1 MKKYIITLLT
11 LLAFGTPTIMAQEA
25 DKVALKNFLNE
36 LKKLD
41 GRGVTYEEIK
51 QERLQSILVKQVNE
65 QTDNLLGSLEGENI
79 FGKEFTMINIS
90 SDDNEGYNK
99 LRTLLELY
107 DAYASDEL
115 FGLPLTANNREDGIE
130 TVVFL
135 SDNHSIM
142 IEDAIDDE
150 SIEILYCNY
159 NLMKIIENILSD
171 FVGRI
176 EQKLNESMTD
186 NLHGYKDIN
195 FSLSLFNDDIITF
208 NGKRA
213 EAPTPQPVEAVGCN
227 ASQILAAVS
236 GSYDNRIK
244 KLADSTQEEADIQE
258 HIKELKEEKSQ
269 ELEELK
275 ESLAEIDIPS
285 FIENPLTEEVY
296 IAIPTLSAE
305 YAALQSPQAKNG
317 IYDWIAS
324 TGFCK
329 GAEKNLDQASAIIT
343 PEDVLQKYAALY
355 LPKEQWLFDG
365 YANFKEEFI
374 TKYQGGT
381 PAVLYRKSLSQKGY
395 DEMLADLKPL
405 FDLEF
410 EEKYRNL
417 EVTQKSR
424 QETSG
429 NRFLRLYGEE
439 DITIYLLDCPKDKQ
453 CLMAILI
460 GPRDFKKAVNDYIVG
475 GEKDIADRY
484 NIIINE
490 NGIRFTT
497 EEYYFAPEK
506 HKNGVHIDFD
516 ITKKYFDL

>member
-1 MKKYIITLLT
+1 MKKHIITLLV
-11 LLAFGTPTIMAQEA
+11 LLAMGAPIIKAQEA
-25 DKVALKNFLNE
+25 DTVAINRFLHE

-41 GRGVTYEEIK
+41 GRGVTYEIIT
-51 QERLQSILVKQVNE
+51 QERLQSILVEQVNE
-65 QTDNLLGSLEGENI
+65 QTDNLLGSLDGQNI

-159 NLMKIIENILSD
+159 NVMKIIENILSD

-176 EQKLNESMTD
+176 EQKLNESMSD
-186 NLHGYKDIN
+186 NLHGHESIN
-195 FSLSLFNDDIITF
+195 FSLALFNDGNITF

-227 ASQILAAVS
+227 APQILAAVS
-236 GSYDNRIK
+236 RSYDKRIK
-244 KLADSTQEEADIQE
+244 KLADSSQETDNKERIE
-258 HIKELKEEKSQ
+258 ELKEEKLHSIA
-269 ELEELK
+269 E
-275 ESLAEIDIPS
+275 LAEDLNSIEGPT
-285 FIENPLTEEVY
+285 FITNPLTEEVY
-296 IAIPTLSAE
+296 IAVPTPSDELAP
-305 YAALQSPQAKNG
+305 LQSPQAKSG
-317 IYDWIAS
+317 VYDWIAS

-329 GAEKNLDQASAIIT
+329 GATNTLDQASAIIT
-343 PEDVLQKYAALY
+343 PKDIVLKYATLY

-365 YANFKEEFI
+365 YANCKKEFI
-374 TKYQGGT
+374 TKYQGCT
-381 PAVLYRKSLSQKGY
+381 PAVLYRKSLSPKGY
-395 DEMLADLKPL
+395 NEMLADLKPL

-410 EEKYRNL
+410 EEKYHNL

-424 QETSG
+424 RETSG
-429 NRFLRLYGEE
+429 NRFLRLYGEG
-439 DITIYLLDCPKDKQ
+439 DISIYLLDCPKEKQ

-460 GPRDFKKAVNDYIVG
+460 GPRDFKKAVNDCTIG
-475 GEKDIADRY
+475 RQKNIADRY

-497 EEYYFAPEK
+497 EEYYFAPRE
-506 HKNGVHIDFD
+506 HKSGVHIDFD
-516 ITKKYFDL
+516 IANKYLKE